1 MWWVWKRTWFKE
13 QVEEAQFGLN
23 YTYADGTRAHIGEE
37 RASFSQLQTP
47 WTSLSHLLN
56 WIKPRWMVF
65 FSRGWLFLSGVFI
78 FSRGVSFPLTL
89 TTQDTIVKY
98 RKGELNHLSEDE
110 IWSAKHLYDSAY
122 HPDTGGSSAKNNSVR
137 LKQMESYF
145 WAKGWVR
152 HVSFLCQH

>member
-1 MWWVWKRTWFKE
+1 MGGRFTVWTN
-13 QVEEAQFGLN
+13 VCIH
-23 YTYADGTRAHIGEE
+23 TDGTRAHIGEE

-56 WIKPRWMVF
+56 WIKPRWMLFLRGCF
-65 FSRGWLFLSGVFI
+65 FLSGWLFFQGCF
-78 FSRGVSFPLTL
+78 FSSHTQWTL
-89 TTQDTIVKY
+89 ITQDTVVKY

-122 HPDTGGSSAKNNSVR
+122 HPDTGRSSAKNHFVWSKIKKV
-137 LKQMESYF
+137 KQMESHF

-152 HVSFLCQH
+152 HVSFLWQH